1 MLRFMGSQ
9 RVGHDYPRLG
19 KKIFA
24 EDISDKGLL
33 FKIFKELIKLNS
45 KKTNS
50 PIKKWTKDLNRH
62 LTKEETQMAN
72 KDKKICFTSAYGQ
85 EELVFHC
92 YRKL

>member
-1 MLRFMGSQ
+1 MPRENEKIS
-9 RVGHDYPRLG
+9 PRLG

-45 KKTNS
+45 KKTNN